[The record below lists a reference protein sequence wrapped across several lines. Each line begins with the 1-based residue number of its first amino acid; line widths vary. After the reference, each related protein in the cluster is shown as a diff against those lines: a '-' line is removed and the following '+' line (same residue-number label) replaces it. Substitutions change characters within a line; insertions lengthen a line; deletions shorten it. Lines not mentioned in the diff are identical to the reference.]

1 VSIAR
6 KRGEVAPA
14 FGRSPAELAALAGIA
29 SLAAV
34 VLALSWNR
42 WVEPIIDLGRDLY
55 IPEAMVGGARLY
67 DDLLYFYPPLTPSIL
82 ALIVAVLGS
91 SLAVYTAIG
100 IATALAAATALY
112 ALVRATAGWPAAA
125 AVAVLFVSMHLAG
138 TSTWGANFIF
148 PYAHAATFGMTFFLI
163 FAASLARHLF
173 VRPTVASA
181 WTSVAFGL
189 LSAAAKIE
197 YILAV
202 GVVVLVAVV
211 VYRFP
216 VRYLAALAVAG
227 IAAFG
232 GIGAIFRGA
241 EPGHH
246 WLRDN
251 VLASSLLSSESAS
264 LFYSRVSG
272 LAMARE
278 RIGPIVIAA
287 LIVASVVALLAIAD
301 RAWSRGAR
309 MSAAL
314 ALLAALAGTALL
326 LHQWRFFASW
336 PLILLA
342 LVPFAAK
349 ERSRSPLAFL
359 LAASLG
365 TAIRIFLAIGPGWY
379 GFVLVLPTYAL
390 IAYVFATWL
399 PSRRAYRSHMGS
411 VWLLLALAISAM
423 GIYDSIPR
431 WAARSEEVVTAR
443 GTYLDDSSRGEAIG
457 SLLEWLESRP
467 PDESLV
473 VVPEGLAINYFAAR
487 PTPLSFYTFT
497 PIEIDDPITEGRII
511 EEFRQR
517 RPDLV
522 VVVPRDVR
530 EFGYRG
536 FGVDYARELA
546 GQLQH
551 DYRLAWRSPNER
563 YPVFALERAEGAP

>member
-1 VSIAR
+1 VSISTD
-6 KRGEVAPA
+6 RGESALT
-14 FGRSPAELAALAGIA
+14 FGRSRAELAALASIA
-29 SLAAV
+29 SLAAL

-42 WVEPIIDLGRDLY
+42 WLEPIIDLGRDLY
-55 IPEAMVGGARLY
+55 IPEAMVEGARLY
-67 DDLLYFYPPLTPSIL
+67 DDILYFYPPLTPSIL
-82 ALIVAVLGS
+82 ALVVSVFGS

-125 AVAVLFVSMHLAG
+125 AVAVMFVSMHLAG

-173 VRPTVASA
+173 VRPTAVSA
-181 WTSVAFGL
+181 WAAVAFGL

-202 GVVVLVAVV
+202 GVVMLVAVV
-211 VYRFP
+211 VYRLP
-216 VRYLAALAVAG
+216 IRYLAALAAAS

-232 GIGAIFRGA
+232 ALWVIFRGS

-246 WLRDN
+246 WLFDN
-251 VLASSLLSSESAS
+251 VLASSLLTSESAS

-272 LAMARE
+272 MAMARE
-278 RIGPIVIAA
+278 RIGPILISA

-301 RAWSRGAR
+301 RARRRGAR
-309 MSAAL
+309 VSAAL
-314 ALLAALAGTALL
+314 SVLGALAGTALL
-326 LHQWRFFASW
+326 LHQWRLFASW

-342 LVPFAAK
+342 LVPFAAR

-365 TAIRIFLAIGPGWY
+365 TAVRIFLAIGPGWY

-390 IAYVFATWL
+390 IAYLFATWL
-399 PSRRAYRSHMGS
+399 PGRRAYRIELAI
-411 VWLLLALAISAM
+411 VWLLLALAISGL
-423 GIYDSIPR
+423 GIHDSMSR
-431 WAARSEEVVTAR
+431 WAARSVEVVTAR
-443 GTYLDDSSRGEAIG
+443 GTYLDDPLRGEAIG
-457 SLLEWLESRP
+457 SLLEWLRTRP
-467 PDESLV
+467 SEETLV
-473 VVPEGLAINYFAAR
+473 VLPEGLAINYFAAR
-487 PTPLSFYTFT
+487 RTPLSFYTFT
-497 PIEIDDPITEGRII
+497 PIEIDDPATEQRII
-511 EEFRQR
+511 GEVRQR
-517 RPDLV
+517 RPDLI

-536 FGVDYARELA
+536 LGVDYARELA
-546 GQLQH
+546 RVIER
-551 DYRLAWRSPNER
+551 DYRLVWRSASR
-563 YPVFALERAEGAP
+563 YPVFALERAD